1 MCNPSL
7 RSKKTWPLC
16 VKHEMEELLRQADEI
31 KIGIETKNLEF
42 WSILKFMKMCI
53 KKQKRA
59 ERRAAR
65 KAAEAAQ
72 AADDAISDAQDRQFR
87 EDVAVDDAEVQEEI
101 AASNAAIVQTLQDED
116 EGTCKAESTQDL
128 VVDVPEKVP
137 PMIRQN
143 DFELLSALF
152 LEYGNRDFKISFQ
165 NWLSRFNSIADT
177 QKPQK
182 WVNRLRY
189 FFPCLTQVPDEILS
203 QAVLAKIVTST
214 GFDIG
219 KWKDQ
224 IRENYCIPYLVLD
237 EGLLSAVRIQI
248 DLIFA
253 RYPEVHKMIL
263 GTK

>member
-16 VKHEMEELLRQADEI
+16 VKHEMEELLRQADAI
-31 KIGIETKNLEF
+31 KIGIEKKNLEF
-42 WSILKFMKMCI
+42 WANLKFMKMCI

-72 AADDAISDAQDRQFR
+72 AANDAINDAQDRQYR
-87 EDVAVDDAEVQEEI
+87 EDVAVEDAEIQEEI
-101 AASNAAIVQTLQDED
+101 AASNAAIVQALQDED

-137 PMIRQN
+137 PVIRQD
-143 DFELLSALF
+143 DFEFLSALF
-152 LEYGNRDFKISFQ
+152 FEYGTEDFKISFQ
-165 NWLSRFNSIADT
+165 DWLPLFNGCAD
-177 QKPQK
+177 KPRK
-182 WVNRLRY
+182 WYNRLRY
-189 FFPCLTQVPDEILS
+189 LFPCFTEVPDDILS

-214 GFDIG
+214 GFEIG
-219 KWKDQ
+219 KWKYQ
-224 IRENYCIPYLVLD
+224 LREIYCIPGRVLD
-237 EGLLSAVRIQI
+237 EGLLSAVLTRI
-248 DLIFA
+248 DFMFA
-253 RYPEVHKMIL
+253 RNSEVHEMIL